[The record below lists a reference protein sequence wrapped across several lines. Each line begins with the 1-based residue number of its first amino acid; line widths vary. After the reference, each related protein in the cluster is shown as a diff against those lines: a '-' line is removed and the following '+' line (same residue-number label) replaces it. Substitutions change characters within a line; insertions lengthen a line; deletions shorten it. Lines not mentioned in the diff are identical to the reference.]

1 MPRNAKGLRMKILTL
16 GTLIAVVLATPASAA
31 DFLGATLCTKS
42 VNTSVSLPDDSP
54 LTLLS
59 VEVGKHG
66 ALVMLLEGK
75 PSRILDDVDDL
86 MTELTGNRGT
96 GTSQQLQWSGNSF
109 TGFGKIIRKGN
120 VALVVSTSDDC
131 SAGQGSAA
139 APLIATE
146 IDPQPEP
153 TQSVAPMVTKGTAAS
168 PEPESAVPVLMG
180 AGTVAAA
187 TTVVPRD
194 EQEGPPIP
202 VDTNGF
208 RLEGGLRHSPAG
220 DDWVDVMGVVVNPT
234 GDDYRLATFDVALF
248 DASGE
253 LICVDTVSVSQL
265 QSGRRRAFRDSIQ
278 CQDYAVGSVDRITFE
293 FAGGY

>member
-1 MPRNAKGLRMKILTL
+1 MKFLTL
-16 GTLIAVVLATPASAA
+16 VTLIVLVLATPAGAA
-31 DFLGATLCTKS
+31 DFLGATLCTHS

-75 PSRILDDVDDL
+75 PSRVLDDVDDL

-96 GTSQQLQWSGNSF
+96 GTSQQLQWSGNTL
-109 TGFGKIIRKGN
+109 TGLGKIIRKGN
-120 VALVVSTSDDC
+120 VALVVSTSDEC
-131 SAGQGSAA
+131 SADRGSAA
-139 APLIATE
+139 AAPVIATE
-146 IDPQPEP
+146 IEVPPEP
-153 TQSVAPMVTKGTAAS
+153 TASVAPMVTEETAAS
-168 PEPESAVPVLMG
+168 PEPESAVPALVA

-187 TTVVPRD
+187 TTAVPRD
-194 EQEGPPIP
+194 EDEEPPTP
-202 VDTNGF
+202 EETNGF
-208 RLEGGLRHSPAG
+208 RLEGELTHSPAG

-234 GDDYRLATFDVALF
+234 GDNYRLATFDVALF

-278 CQDYAVGSVDRITFE
+278 CRDYAAGSVDRITFE